1 MKQQITLYMG
11 KITNSNC
18 NRFFGQSKMLHVFC
32 DTVLPRLSQS
42 SFALV
47 SINCNGR
54 QLLNLPLTFSL
65 QSVTMPL
72 QQVLC
77 QQYVKGENKHTFYIS
92 SIFSNIKLT
101 SPILFRSHNFTVFEF
116 KIQKL
121 TYDLYFPILK
131 YETNFP
137 RFLQS
142 LELYI
147 LF

>member
-32 DTVLPRLSQS
+32 DTVLPCLSQS

-54 QLLNLPLTFSL
+54 QLLNLPVNFSF
-65 QSVTMPL
+65 QNVTMPL
-72 QQVLC
+72 QQVLS
-77 QQYVKGENKHTFYIS
+77 QQYVKGENKHIFYIS